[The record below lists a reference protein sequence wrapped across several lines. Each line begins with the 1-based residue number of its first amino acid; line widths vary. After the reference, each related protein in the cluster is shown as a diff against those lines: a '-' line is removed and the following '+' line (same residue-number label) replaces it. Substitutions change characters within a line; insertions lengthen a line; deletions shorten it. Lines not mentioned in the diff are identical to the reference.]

1 MLSPR
6 EMASFRALSNK
17 CRHKSR
23 MTVRDLYK
31 SFRKLND
38 SSKYDAYIDCI
49 YDHGG
54 RLFKLDRKL
63 SIEDIAAPRLLT
75 SKGEADSGGQ
85 LFCDLHGHSRKS
97 TPYKVAQCTYGYLM
111 AFIDAL

>member
-6 EMASFRALSNK
+6 EMASFKVLSNK

-23 MTVRDLYK
+23 LTVEDLYK
-31 SFRKLND
+31 SFRKPNARP
-38 SSKYDAYIDCI
+38 KYHAYIDCI
-49 YDHGG
+49 YDHSA